1 MEPELDNCWFEC
13 CWLFCSKAPHCTV
26 FATTLSF
33 EHACLDLR
41 LQHCQIHYW
50 AATAA
55 RLNVLDHHLI
65 NHSDAKKI
73 HCWICH
79 RAKVLFLM
87 HTSRRW
93 IIAWMCFGQWSNIE
107 LQLWQQCCSTPKSI
121 LRSALRVWVHCAVI
135 KEHRL
140 DAAAILKHQQSNI
153 ITGVQGTAKR
163 TRPGRYWRLSQCY
176 NAADWY
182 CTKL

>member
-1 MEPELDNCWFEC
+1 ML
-13 CWLFCSKAPHCTV
+13 LIALLKGTALHCVCHNFV
-26 FATTLSF
+26 FWAR
-33 EHACLDLR
+33 ALDLR

-107 LQLWQQCCSTPKSI
+107 LQLWQQCCSTAKSI

-140 DAAAILKHQQSNI
+140 DAVTISTNSP
-153 ITGVQGTAKR
+153 TASPSSSASSS
-163 TRPGRYWRLSQCY
+163 TSPTSP
-176 NAADWY
+176 
-182 CTKL
+182 TSSPS